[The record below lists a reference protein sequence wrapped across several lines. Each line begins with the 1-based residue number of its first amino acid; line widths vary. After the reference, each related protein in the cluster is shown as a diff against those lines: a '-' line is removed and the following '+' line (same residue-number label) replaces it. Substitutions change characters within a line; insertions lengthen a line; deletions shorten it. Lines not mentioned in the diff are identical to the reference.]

1 MCVLEVAYNAL
12 WKSVGAVFISDELTL
27 AAEEKGGI
35 HSSSMQDVKEAP
47 LVSNWGVK
55 SSAKNGAKVTPP

>member
-47 LVSNWGVK
+47 LVSN
-55 SSAKNGAKVTPP
+55 